1 MIEHAQG
8 ENAAA
13 QFLDL
18 SSQLAEGGNNLSQ
31 GQRQLICLARS
42 ILKSP
47 KVLLLDE
54 ATASVDYETDA
65 RLQRTIR
72 EEFTQ
77 TTILTIAHRLRS
89 IIDYDKILVMEA
101 GEAVEYDAPHIL
113 LQNTSSVFYGM
124 VAKSGELDALLKMAR
139 EAYAP

>member
-1 MIEHAQG
+1 VIEHAQG

-31 GQRQLICLARS
+31 GQLQLMCLARS
-42 ILKSP
+42 VLKSP
-47 KVLLLDE
+47 KVLLLDD
-54 ATASVDYETDA
+54 ATTSVDYETDA
-65 RLQRTIR
+65 RMQKTIR

-101 GEAVEYDAPHIL
+101 GEAVEYDAPHTL
-113 LQNTSSVFYGM
+113 LQNTNSVAWSQRVESF
-124 VAKSGELDALLKMAR
+124 
-139 EAYAP
+139 